1 MAKLHQKNSMTN
13 FINQLISST
22 EINTATVVFRII
34 VSFFAGAIIGFERET
49 HRQPAGL
56 RTHMLICIGS
66 TIIMLLSVYIP
77 QTYPHF
83 LNGDPGRIAAQVV
96 SGVGFIGA
104 GAILRMGI
112 NVRGLTT
119 AATIWS
125 IAAIGLVIGAGMYV
139 AAAIAVFL
147 MLIVLIVVEHM
158 ERYFFTPVNTK
169 ILTIRTNNDESDQ
182 KIQDILKN
190 HKIRIIDTN
199 PSYSKP
205 STFVYQYTI
214 SSREST
220 QWAKLNSDI
229 AENDPRIVEIFIS
242 EPKV

>member
-1 MAKLHQKNSMTN
+1 MTDLINHLLNSN
-13 FINQLISST
+13 IID
-22 EINTATVVFRII
+22 EETVVFRII
-34 VSFFAGAIIGFERET
+34 LSFFAGAIIGFERET

-66 TIIMLLSVYIP
+66 TIIMLLSIYIP

-119 AATIWS
+119 AASIWS
-125 IAAIGLVIGAGMYV
+125 IAAIGLVIGAGMYLTASV
-139 AAAIAVFL
+139 AVVLI
-147 MLIVLIVVEHM
+147 LIVLIAVEQLEKH
-158 ERYFFTPVNTK
+158 FFTPVNTK
-169 ILTIRTNNDESDQ
+169 VLTIRTNNEESDQ
-182 KIQDILKN
+182 KIQEVLKN

-214 SSREST
+214 TSREST
-220 QWAKLNSDI
+220 QWAKLNTDI
-229 AENDPRIVEIFIS
+229 AENDSRIVEIFIS
-242 EPKV
+242 DPKV

>member
-1 MAKLHQKNSMTN
+1 MTQ
-13 FINQLISST
+13 FFNQLIHST
-22 EINTATVVFRII
+22 TIDQQTIIFRVVL
-34 VSFFAGAIIGFERET
+34 SFFAGAIIGFERET

-66 TIIMLLSVYIP
+66 TIIMLLSIYIP
-77 QTYPHF
+77 QTYAGFP
-83 LNGDPGRIAAQVV
+83 NGDPGRIAAQVV
-96 SGVGFIGA
+96 SGIGFIGA

-119 AATIWS
+119 AASIWS
-125 IAAIGLVIGAGMYV
+125 IAAIGLVIGAGMYLT
-139 AAAIAVFL
+139 AAISVL
-147 MLIVLIVVEHM
+147 LILIVLIGVEQL

-169 ILTIRTNNDESDQ
+169 ILTIRTNNDESNQ
-182 KIQDILKN
+182 KIQDILKK

-214 SSREST
+214 TSREST
-220 QWAKLNSDI
+220 QWAQLNSDI
-229 AENDPRIVEIFIS
+229 AENDQRIVEIFIS
-242 EPKV
+242 EPKP